1 MSLNSALQVS
11 RSGLEAT
18 QAWSDLTSR
27 NIANAN
33 TEGYVRKDV
42 SLSTLAPGTGG
53 GGVVSEVK
61 REVDASL
68 DRMYRSETGKMA
80 KQQQIYEG
88 VQAYTAVLG
97 TSSSDT
103 SPLTKLTA
111 LQTSFD
117 TLVNS
122 PGDAAAQRGTL
133 DAAKALTVSLNN
145 TAGALQQVGS
155 EVTTEIKYNVT
166 DVNRA
171 LLKIAD
177 LNKSLTSAV
186 ANSTGS
192 TELQDAVGQQVQAV
206 AKIMDVQLRTDGMGR
221 VSLYTSGGTQ
231 LIDGSNVAS
240 VRYDQASG
248 KLYAGPTEITPGSA
262 GVRGFDGGSLA
273 GLFALKTEILP
284 TYQNQLDSM
293 AAALVQGFQ
302 GADASL
308 SAGQAGLFTDAG
320 AAFNPANLS
329 GLAGRIAV
337 TAAVDPAQGGALS
350 RIRDGMGAATPGVN
364 GNATQ
369 IAAFQKVFAAPV
381 AVTAAT
387 DLPAGLSLRD
397 FAANMI
403 SYQQVKGTQAQ
414 QNYTALSTS
423 AQTINASRQGIE
435 GVNIDDE
442 LQKLIVIQHS
452 YAANSKM
459 MGTISQMMD
468 DLIKAV

>member
-240 VRYDQASG
+240 VRYDQA
-248 KLYAGPTEITPGSA
+248 
-262 GVRGFDGGSLA
+262 
-273 GLFALKTEILP
+273 
-284 TYQNQLDSM
+284 
-293 AAALVQGFQ
+293 
-302 GADASL
+302 
-308 SAGQAGLFTDAG
+308 
-320 AAFNPANLS
+320 
-329 GLAGRIAV
+329 
-337 TAAVDPAQGGALS
+337 
-350 RIRDGMGAATPGVN
+350 
-364 GNATQ
+364 
-369 IAAFQKVFAAPV
+369 
-381 AVTAAT
+381 
-387 DLPAGLSLRD
+387 
-397 FAANMI
+397 
-403 SYQQVKGTQAQ
+403 
-414 QNYTALSTS
+414 
-423 AQTINASRQGIE
+423 
-435 GVNIDDE
+435 
-442 LQKLIVIQHS
+442 
-452 YAANSKM
+452 
-459 MGTISQMMD
+459 
-468 DLIKAV
+468 